1 MNTLAISSW
10 SLHRHMPRAR
20 FTPAAYAVSVDKFPQ
35 LARDTYGVDAVEIC
49 QMHLESPKYG
59 YLDKLN
65 KALAGAAVRVVNV
78 PIDVG
83 NISQSDPAGR
93 AADIETIKSW
103 IKAAA
108 YLGSPAV
115 RVNAGKPDSG
125 SWNLDVTIESYRE
138 LVHFG
143 KKLNVRVL
151 IENHGGISSDPI
163 TVLRIVRAVNAF
175 YFMRLCPD
183 FGNFDPYQRYDGLR
197 MMMPSAYIV
206 HAKTLDFDE
215 RGEHT
220 AFDFGECM
228 RVVRQARFPGPLSV
242 EFEGDEDE
250 FEGIQKSLDLIRR
263 HLAAPVAAAS

>member
-1 MNTLAISSW
+1 MNSLAISSW

-35 LARDTYGVDAVEIC
+35 LARDRYGVDAVEIC

-59 YLDKLN
+59 YLDKVV
-65 KALAGAAVRVVNV
+65 KGLASAAVRVVNV

-83 NISQSDPAGR
+83 NISQSDPAAR
-93 AADIETIKSW
+93 AKDIETIKSW

-115 RVNAGKPDSG
+115 RVNTGKPDSE
-125 SWNLDVTIESYRE
+125 SWNLGVTIESYRE

-143 KKLNVRVL
+143 KHMNVRIL
-151 IENHGGISSDPI
+151 IENHGGISSDPTTI
-163 TVLRIVRAVNAF
+163 LRIVRAVNAF

-183 FGNFDPYQRYDGLR
+183 FGNFDPVIRYDGLR
-197 MMMPSAYIV
+197 MMMPHAYIV
-206 HAKTLDFDE
+206 HAKTYDFDE
-215 RGEHT
+215 RGEQT

-228 RVVRQARFPGPLSV
+228 RVVRQSRFPGPISI
-242 EFEGDEDE
+242 EFEGEEDE
-250 FEGIQKSLDLIRR
+250 FEGIQKSLDLVRR
-263 HLAAPVAAAS
+263 HLAPPAAVVS